1 MSTENTSFID
11 DDNHNKSHSSDNVI
25 VITLISF
32 VYLES
37 MLFYRLITMW
47 EGVWGA
53 VLLADTAG
61 SK

>member
-1 MSTENTSFID
+1 MNPENTSFID
-11 DDNHNKSHSSDNVI
+11 DDYHNKNHNSDNVI

-37 MLFYRLITMW
+37 MLCYRLITMW

-61 SK
+61 LK